1 MSVATTDLDRA
12 AAAEE
17 NFRAVYE
24 ENFAFLSSIATNK
37 FRVPDTEAEALAHEV
52 FLTYLRKSDT
62 ITDLRS
68 WLIGGICHASR
79 HYWRAN
85 RRIADADPE
94 IDVEY
99 PDPASR
105 QIVEVLT
112 NQIAA
117 RNILDRLSP
126 RYQEILRLRYFAGM
140 TVPEIAAHLG
150 VKPKYAQKLVSKCL
164 KRAEKAFHE
173 KGVAR

>member
-1 MSVATTDLDRA
+1 MSVATIDSGRTA
-12 AAAEE
+12 AADEQ
-17 NFRAVYE
+17 FRAVYE
-24 ENFAFLSSIATNK
+24 ANFSFLASIAVNK
-37 FRVPDTEAEALAHEV
+37 FRVPDTEAETLAHEV

-62 ITDLRS
+62 IADLRS
-68 WLIGGICHASR
+68 WLIGAICHASR

-85 RRIADADPE
+85 RRVLDADPE
-94 IDVEY
+94 VDAEY
-99 PDPASR
+99 ADPASR
-105 QIVEVLT
+105 RIVEVLT

-117 RNILDRLSP
+117 RNVLDRLTP

-164 KRAEKAFHE
+164 KRAEKVFHE

>member
-1 MSVATTDLDRA
+1 MSVATTDADRA

-17 NFRAVYE
+17 HFRAVYE
-24 ENFAFLSSIATNK
+24 ENFAFLSSIAVNK
-37 FRVPDTEAEALAHEV
+37 FRVPDTEAETLAHEV
-52 FLTYLRKSDT
+52 FLTYLRKQDA
-62 ITDLRS
+62 IADLRS
-68 WLIGGICHASR
+68 WLIGAICHASR

-85 RRIADADPE
+85 RRIVDADPE
-94 IDVEY
+94 IDAEY

-105 QIVEVLT
+105 QIVDVLT
-112 NQIAA
+112 DQIAA
-117 RNILDRLSP
+117 RRVLEGLAP

-164 KRAEKAFHE
+164 KRAEKVFHE
-173 KGVAR
+173 KGIPR

>member
-17 NFRAVYE
+17 QFRAVYE
-24 ENFAFLSSIATNK
+24 ANFSFLASIAVNK
-37 FRVPDTEAEALAHEV
+37 FRVPDTEAETLAHEV

-62 ITDLRS
+62 IADLRS
-68 WLIGGICHASR
+68 WLIGAICHASR

-85 RRIADADPE
+85 RRLVDADPE
-94 IDVEY
+94 VDVEY
-99 PDPASR
+99 ADPASR
-105 QIVEVLT
+105 RIVEVLT

-117 RNILDRLSP
+117 RKVLDSLTP

-164 KRAEKAFHE
+164 KRAEKVFHE
-173 KGVAR
+173 KGTAR

>member
-1 MSVATTDLDRA
+1 MSVVTTDADRT

-17 NFRAVYE
+17 RFRAVYE
-24 ENFAFLSSIATNK
+24 ENFAFLASIAANK
-37 FRVPDTEAEALAHEV
+37 FRVPDTEAETLAHEV

-62 ITDLRS
+62 ISDLRS
-68 WLIGGICHASR
+68 WLIGAICHASR

-85 RRIADADPE
+85 RRIVDADPE
-94 IDVEY
+94 IDAEY

-105 QIVEVLT
+105 QILDVLT

-117 RNILDRLSP
+117 RRVLECLTP
-126 RYQEILRLRYFAGM
+126 RYQEILRLRYFAGL

-164 KRAEKAFHE
+164 KRAEKVFSE
-173 KGVAR
+173 KGTVR

>member
-1 MSVATTDLDRA
+1 MSVATTDADRA

-17 NFRAVYE
+17 HFRAVYE
-24 ENFAFLSSIATNK
+24 ENFAFLSSIAVNK
-37 FRVPDTEAEALAHEV
+37 FRVPDTEAETLAHEV

-62 ITDLRS
+62 IADLRS
-68 WLIGGICHASR
+68 WLIGAICHASR

-94 IDVEY
+94 VDVEY
-99 PDPASR
+99 ADPASKE
-105 QIVEVLT
+105 IVDVLT
-112 NQIAA
+112 NQMDA
-117 RNILDRLSP
+117 RKVLEQLAP

-164 KRAEKAFHE
+164 KRAEKVFHE
-173 KGVAR
+173 KGMAR

>member
-1 MSVATTDLDRA
+1 MSVATTDADRA

-24 ENFAFLSSIATNK
+24 ENFAFLSSIAVNK
-37 FRVPDTEAEALAHEV
+37 FRVPDTEAETLAHEV
-52 FLTYLRKSDT
+52 FLTYLRKSET
-62 ITDLRS
+62 ICDLRS
-68 WLIGGICHASR
+68 WLVGAICHASR
-79 HYWRAN
+79 HYWRSN
-85 RRIADADPE
+85 RRIVDADPE

-105 QIVEVLT
+105 QILDVLT
-112 NQIAA
+112 DQIAA
-117 RNILDRLSP
+117 RKVLDGLAP

-150 VKPKYAQKLVSKCL
+150 VRPKYAQKLVSKCL
-164 KRAEKAFHE
+164 KRAEKVFHE
-173 KGVAR
+173 KGIPR

>member
-1 MSVATTDLDRA
+1 MSVATTDVDRA

-24 ENFAFLSSIATNK
+24 ENFAFLSSIAANK
-37 FRVPDTEAEALAHEV
+37 FRVPDTEAETLAHEV
-52 FLTYLRKSDT
+52 FLTYLRKSET

-68 WLIGGICHASR
+68 WLIGAICHASR

-85 RRIADADPE
+85 RRIVDADPE
-94 IDVEY
+94 IDLEY
-99 PDPASR
+99 ADPASR
-105 QIVEVLT
+105 QIVDVLT

-117 RNILDRLSP
+117 RKILDSLSP

-140 TVPEIAAHLG
+140 TVPEIATHLG

-173 KGVAR
+173 KGVPR

>member
-1 MSVATTDLDRA
+1 MSVATTGSDRT

-17 NFRAVYE
+17 HFRAVYE
-24 ENFAFLSSIATNK
+24 ENFAFLSSIAVNK
-37 FRVPDTEAEALAHEV
+37 FRVPDTEAETLAHEV
-52 FLTYLRKSDT
+52 FLTYLRRSET

-68 WLIGGICHASR
+68 WLIGAICHASR

-85 RRIADADPE
+85 RRIVDADPE
-94 IDVEY
+94 IDLELM
-99 PDPASR
+99 DPASR
-105 QIVEVLT
+105 QIVDVLT
-112 NQIAA
+112 DQIAA
-117 RNILDRLSP
+117 RKVLDGLSP

-164 KRAEKAFHE
+164 KRAEKVFHE
-173 KGVAR
+173 KGIAR